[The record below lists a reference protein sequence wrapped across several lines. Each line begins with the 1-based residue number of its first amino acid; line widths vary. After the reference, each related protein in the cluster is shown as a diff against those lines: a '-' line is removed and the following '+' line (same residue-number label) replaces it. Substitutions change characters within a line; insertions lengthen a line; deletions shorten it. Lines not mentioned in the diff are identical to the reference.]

1 MRRLGR
7 LTRNIREILQISK
20 ELSSEEVRELAD
32 KRFRIALVGS
42 PARTSEVSEQM
53 LEGLSSSEREK
64 SREYLL
70 CSTTVPTEPTDILI
84 DCGGAED
91 AIVGEHYTWLL
102 PEHGAAVAKRVIA
115 NLPGLAVALARRFPI
130 FRESAVE
137 HLVKEA
143 SRVNG
148 QIAMISAIPGLVPVA
163 GMFLPPA
170 AVADI
175 VLLTKNQ
182 VILLLKIAAALGLS
196 YHTRDRLK
204 EIVPVVAGA
213 MGWRSL
219 ARESVGIV
227 PGGVGVL
234 VKGAIAYAGTFVVGR
249 SAYWFWTTG
258 EQLSRRQKE
267 KLYRQMLEEAMRML
281 TPPAKTASY
290 DTASDPA
297 EDTRTGGQGNAT
309 E

>member
-1 MRRLGR
+1 MRTGRLGR
-7 LTRNIREILQISK
+7 NVREILQISK
-20 ELSSEEVRELAD
+20 ELSTEEVRLLAD

-42 PARTSEVSEQM
+42 PVRTHDVAEQL
-53 LEGLSSSEREK
+53 LEGLPLPEREK
-64 SREYLL
+64 SREFLIY
-70 CSTTVPTEPTDILI
+70 STTVPAEPADILI
-84 DCGGAED
+84 DCGGAEEPV
-91 AIVGEHYTWLL
+91 IGEHYTWLL
-102 PEHGAAVAKRVIA
+102 PEHGEAVVKQAIRD
-115 NLPGLAVALARRFPI
+115 LPGLAVALARRFPI
-130 FRESAVE
+130 FREPAVE
-137 HLVKEA
+137 YLIKEA

-148 QIAMISAIPGLVPVA
+148 QIAMVSAIPGIIPIATVI
-163 GMFLPPA
+163 LPPA

-182 VILLLKIAAALGLS
+182 IMLLLKIAAALGLS

-219 ARESVGIV
+219 AREFVGMV

-234 VKGAIAYAGTFVVGR
+234 VKGAIAYAGTYVVGR

-267 KLYRQMLEEAMRML
+267 KLYRQMLEEATRTL
-281 TPPAKTASY
+281 TPPPATVDSANEREGTHAS
-290 DTASDPA
+290 
-297 EDTRTGGQGNAT
+297 ED
-309 E
+309 

>member
-1 MRRLGR
+1 MRTGRLGR
-7 LTRNIREILQISK
+7 NVREILQISK
-20 ELSSEEVRELAD
+20 ELSTEEVRLLAD

-42 PARTSEVSEQM
+42 PVRTHDVAEQL
-53 LEGLSSSEREK
+53 LEGLPLPEREK
-64 SREYLL
+64 SREFLI
-70 CSTTVPTEPTDILI
+70 CSTTVPAEPADILI
-84 DCGGAED
+84 DCGGAEEPV
-91 AIVGEHYTWLL
+91 IGEHYTWLL
-102 PEHGAAVAKRVIA
+102 PEHGEAVVKQAIRD
-115 NLPGLAVALARRFPI
+115 LPGLAVALARRFPI
-130 FRESAVE
+130 FREPAVE
-137 HLVKEA
+137 YLIKEA

-148 QIAMISAIPGLVPVA
+148 QIAMVSAIPGIIPIATVI
-163 GMFLPPA
+163 LPPA

-182 VILLLKIAAALGLS
+182 IMLLLKIAAALGLS

-219 ARESVGIV
+219 AREFVGMV

-234 VKGAIAYAGTFVVGR
+234 VKGAIAYAGTYVVGR

-267 KLYRQMLEEAMRML
+267 KLYRQMLEEATRTL
-281 TPPAKTASY
+281 TPPPATVDSANEREGTHAS
-290 DTASDPA
+290 
-297 EDTRTGGQGNAT
+297 ED
-309 E
+309 

>member
-1 MRRLGR
+1 MRTGRLGR
-7 LTRNIREILQISK
+7 NVREILQISK
-20 ELSSEEVRELAD
+20 ELSTEEVRLLAD

-42 PARTSEVSEQM
+42 PVRTHDVAEQL
-53 LEGLSSSEREK
+53 LEGLPLPEREK
-64 SREYLL
+64 SREFLI
-70 CSTTVPTEPTDILI
+70 CSTTVPAEPADILI
-84 DCGGAED
+84 DCGGAEEPV
-91 AIVGEHYTWLL
+91 IGEHYTWLL
-102 PEHGAAVAKRVIA
+102 PEHGEAVVKQVIRD
-115 NLPGLAVALARRFPI
+115 LPGLAVALARRFPI
-130 FRESAVE
+130 FREPAVE
-137 HLVKEA
+137 YLIKEA

-148 QIAMISAIPGLVPVA
+148 QIAMVSAIPGIIPIATVI
-163 GMFLPPA
+163 LPPA

-182 VILLLKIAAALGLS
+182 IMLLLKIAAALGLS

-219 ARESVGIV
+219 AREFVGMV

-234 VKGAIAYAGTFVVGR
+234 VKGAIAYAGTYVVGR

-267 KLYRQMLEEAMRML
+267 KLYRQMLEEATRTL
-281 TPPAKTASY
+281 TPPPATVDSANEREGTHAS
-290 DTASDPA
+290 
-297 EDTRTGGQGNAT
+297 ED
-309 E
+309 